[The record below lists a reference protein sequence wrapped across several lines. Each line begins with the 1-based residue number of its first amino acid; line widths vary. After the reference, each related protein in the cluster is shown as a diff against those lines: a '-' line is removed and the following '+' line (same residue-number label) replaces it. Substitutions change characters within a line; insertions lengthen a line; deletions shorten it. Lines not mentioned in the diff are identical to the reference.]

1 MRDRANGQSLTF
13 QIVQDLGLAV
23 VTGKY
28 TATCPFPIEA
38 ELCKQ
43 YGASRSIV
51 RESVKMLTAKG
62 LLEARAGQ
70 GTRVQLEE
78 NWNLLDPD
86 VLRWLLDRKYTP
98 ALLIE
103 FNQVRLAVEP
113 KAAAF
118 AAANAPVKD
127 KLAIHEAIR
136 QMMVATDDSSEAS
149 LAADIAFHVAVLRAS
164 GNRFFAQLRELIES
178 TLRFSIRATN
188 SYKGVSRASI
198 ADHKKVSDAIMA
210 GDAERAEAAM
220 RELIEEALDLIK
232 GRIAKNGPVD
242 ENGAR
247 RNY

>member
-1 MRDRANGQSLTF
+1 MRNRANGQSLTF
-13 QIVQDLGLAV
+13 QIVQDLGVAI

-28 TATCPFPIEA
+28 SNTLPFPIEA

-51 RESVKMLTAKG
+51 REGVKMLTAKG
-62 LLEARAGQ
+62 LLGARAGQ

-86 VLRWLLDRKYTP
+86 VLRWLLDRKFAP
-98 ALLIE
+98 ELLIE

-118 AAANAPVKD
+118 AAANGTFANKV
-127 KLAIHEAIR
+127 AIREAIQ
-136 QMMVATDDSSEAS
+136 QMILATDDTSDAS

-164 GNRFFAQLRELIES
+164 GNRFFAQMRELIES

-188 SYKGVSRASI
+188 HYKGVPSASV
-198 ADHKKVSDAIMA
+198 ADHKKVCDAIMVSDPK
-210 GDAERAEAAM
+210 GAETAM
-220 RELIEEALDLIK
+220 QELIQEALDLIK
-232 GRIAKNGPVD
+232 IGT
-242 ENGAR
+242 AR
-247 RNY
+247 RTK

>member
-1 MRDRANGQSLTF
+1 MKARSNGQSLTF
-13 QIVQDLGLAV
+13 QMVQDLGVAI

-28 TATCPFPIEA
+28 SVTCPFPIEA

-62 LLEARAGQ
+62 LLGARTRQ
-70 GTRVQLEE
+70 GTRVQQEE
-78 NWNLLDPD
+78 DWNLLDPD
-86 VLRWLLDRKYTP
+86 VLRWLLDRKYAP

-118 AAANAPVKD
+118 AAAGATLKD
-127 KLAIHEAIR
+127 KLAIKEAIR
-136 QMMVATDDSSEAS
+136 QMTIATDDNSEAS

-188 SYKGVSRASI
+188 SYKGVSSASV
-198 ADHKKVSDAIMA
+198 ADHKKVSDAILA
-210 GDAERAEAAM
+210 GDAEYAEAAM
-220 RELIEEALDLIK
+220 RELIQEALDLIK
-232 GRIAKNGPVD
+232 GRIADSGH
-242 ENGAR
+242 
-247 RNY
+247 

>member
-1 MRDRANGQSLTF
+1 MKSSAIGLNLTF
-13 QIVQDLGLAV
+13 QIVHDLGVAI

-28 TATCPFPIEA
+28 SAAHPFPVEA
-38 ELCKQ
+38 DLCKQ
-43 YGASRSIV
+43 FGASRSIV

-62 LLEARAGQ
+62 LLRARAGQ
-70 GTRVQLEE
+70 GTRIQLEE

-86 VLRWLLDRKYTP
+86 VLRWLLDRKYAP

-118 AAANAPVKD
+118 AATSATLKD
-127 KLAIHEAIR
+127 KLAINEAIR
-136 QMMVATDDSSEAS
+136 QMTIATHDNSEAS

-188 SYKGVSRASI
+188 SYKGVSSASV
-198 ADHKKVSDAIMA
+198 ADHKKVSDAILA
-210 GDAERAEAAM
+210 GDAEYAEAAM
-220 RELIEEALDLIK
+220 RELIQEALDLIK
-232 GRIAKNGPVD
+232 GRVA
-242 ENGAR
+242 ENDR
-247 RNY
+247 